1 MFRGFRW
8 QLIALIMA
16 LAVFSAGL
24 VYRNSRLTA
33 LPPTPAMTPTRV
45 VSSTTTPSATDSAVT
60 TTVVASDTD
69 ENIVVSATAF
79 REGIVGT
86 VQRLN
91 PAFAH
96 LNPIDNDISS
106 LIFEGLFAIND
117 YGEVVPRLA
126 DELVISTDGL
136 EYVVRLRDDVSWQDG
151 VPFGADDV
159 VYTMSLLSEAEDTDL
174 LPAGEFWRTVE
185 MQKLTDRLVRFR
197 LAQPFSSFPY
207 LLTIGMLPE
216 HALSG
221 TNASNLASHPFN
233 LSPVGTGAY
242 QLGALVGTHEA
253 GISALQLLLSPVFR
267 QRNEAENQY
276 LFSELWF
283 HLYPNADA
291 AMSAYA
297 SSEVN
302 ALAGFPLTADKNL
315 LSHSALYTQVNA
327 TLGILIFNWEVEL
340 FSERRMRQALSLS
353 LNVPELVQTHFGS
366 AATYAD
372 SPFVPGSSAYR
383 PHPFWRMYDLAQA
396 QLLVD
401 GSDTAAG
408 DEINAG
414 TDDDERAAST
424 SRQTI
429 GLLVEDTAQL
439 RGMANDIASQWRR
452 IGLDVSVELVNA
464 SALMNRLDT
473 GRFDTAIVRQ
483 RIGADPDLFRFW
495 HPAQHAIGLNYGAA
509 SDNAIAELLEAARTE
524 IYSIRR
530 ANLYQQ
536 IQEAFAEQA
545 IAVPLYY
552 PLFTYI
558 ARDSIEGIQL
568 GFLTSSADRYRNIS
582 DWRPATET
590 G

>member
-1 MFRGFRW
+1 M
-8 QLIALIMA
+8 
-16 LAVFSAGL
+16 
-24 VYRNSRLTA
+24 
-33 LPPTPAMTPTRV
+33 
-45 VSSTTTPSATDSAVT
+45 
-60 TTVVASDTD
+60 
-69 ENIVVSATAF
+69 
-79 REGIVGT
+79 VGT

-91 PAFAH
+91 PLFAH
-96 LNPIDNDISS
+96 LNPLDSDISS

-151 VPFGADDV
+151 VPFSADDV

-185 MQKLTDRLVRFR
+185 TQKLTDHLLRFR

-216 HALSG
+216 HALRG
-221 TNASNLASHPFN
+221 TSAADLASHPFN
-233 LSPVGTGAY
+233 LSPIGTGAY

-302 ALAGFPLTADKNL
+302 ALAGFPLSADRDL
-315 LSHSALYTQVNA
+315 LSDSFLYTQVNA

-340 FSERRMRQALSLS
+340 LSERRIRQALSLS

-372 SPFVPGSSAYR
+372 SPFVPGSSAYQ
-383 PHPFWRMYDLAQA
+383 PHPFWRMYDPAQA

-401 GSDTAAG
+401 GSDTAAA
-408 DEINAG
+408 DELDAG
-414 TDDDERAAST
+414 TGDDEQEASS
-424 SRQTI
+424 SRPKF
-429 GLLVEDTAQL
+429 GLLVEDTAPL
-439 RGMANDIASQWRR
+439 RGLANDIASQWRR

-530 ANLYQQ
+530 ASLYQQ

-545 IAVPLYY
+545 IAIPLYY

-558 ARDSIEGIQL
+558 ARDTIEGIQL
-568 GFLTSSADRYRNIS
+568 GFMTSSADRYRNIS

>member
-1 MFRGFRW
+1 M
-8 QLIALIMA
+8 
-16 LAVFSAGL
+16 
-24 VYRNSRLTA
+24 LTA
-33 LPPTPAMTPTRV
+33 HSCP
-45 VSSTTTPSATDSAVT
+45 DH
-60 TTVVASDTD
+60 
-69 ENIVVSATAF
+69 
-79 REGIVGT
+79 
-86 VQRLN
+86 QRTG
-91 PAFAH
+91 
-96 LNPIDNDISS
+96 
-106 LIFEGLFAIND
+106 LI
-117 YGEVVPRLA
+117 
-126 DELVISTDGL
+126 
-136 EYVVRLRDDVSWQDG
+136 
-151 VPFGADDV
+151 
-159 VYTMSLLSEAEDTDL
+159 
-174 LPAGEFWRTVE
+174 
-185 MQKLTDRLVRFR
+185 
-197 LAQPFSSFPY
+197 
-207 LLTIGMLPE
+207 
-216 HALSG
+216 
-221 TNASNLASHPFN
+221 
-233 LSPVGTGAY
+233 
-242 QLGALVGTHEA
+242 
-253 GISALQLLLSPVFR
+253 
-267 QRNEAENQY
+267 
-276 LFSELWF
+276 
-283 HLYPNADA
+283 
-291 AMSAYA
+291 
-297 SSEVN
+297 
-302 ALAGFPLTADKNL
+302 
-315 LSHSALYTQVNA
+315 
-327 TLGILIFNWEVEL
+327 
-340 FSERRMRQALSLS
+340 
-353 LNVPELVQTHFGS
+353 HFGGCTIWLRHS
-366 AATYAD
+366 CW
-372 SPFVPGSSAYR
+372 S
-383 PHPFWRMYDLAQA
+383 
-396 QLLVD
+396 D

-495 HPAQHAIGLNYGAA
+495 HPAQHATGLNYGAA